1 MYINDKNSR
10 LAGIEPATPRLEVW
24 CATNCATN
32 AFNCSFFLFYIIFLL
47 NKNLNM
53 ERYFYIEKL

>member
-32 AFNCSFFLFYIIFLL
+32 AINILHNTKN
-47 NKNLNM
+47 NKGQRL
-53 ERYFYIEKL
+53 R

>member
-24 CATNCATN
+24 CATNCATR
-32 AFNCSFFLFYIIFLL
+32 AVTLRIIF
-47 NKNLNM
+47 
-53 ERYFYIEKL
+53 